1 MDEYNEYENL
11 YNEFG
16 LGASL
21 DDNAID
27 GQNNYFDAGEESSAA
42 IQTQEERFSAHFS
55 EQFDKLHELEEKV
68 KSAIDKAKQARESAD
83 KAAKESN
90 GFFNRGEAIEALQ
103 AAVRDM
109 SSAISDGAE
118 AQKISFEYQKR
129 LSEFSKFLLVLG
141 AKSVADNRMIVK
153 EIQLRLKGASE
164 AEISEYAKQELI
176 SVVKQ
181 LQAQE
186 DLQSKQEKL
195 TEIVKKQETEI
206 QEIKKTTEFLSSVE
220 GIVLFIAAVL
230 VIYAIIF

>member
-1 MDEYNEYENL
+1 MNEYENL

-21 DDNAID
+21 DDNTSF
-27 GQNNYFDAGEESSAA
+27 GQNNNNDKDEESTSAA
-42 IQTQEERFSAHFS
+42 IQTQEKRFSFHFK

-68 KSAIDKAKQARESAD
+68 KSAINKAEQARESAN
-83 KAAKESN
+83 KASKESS
-90 GFFNRGEAIEALQ
+90 GFFNRSDAIEALQ

-118 AQKISFEYQKR
+118 AQKVSFEYQKR
-129 LSEFSKFLLVLG
+129 LSDFSKFLLVLG

-186 DLQSKQEKL
+186 DLQCKQEKL
-195 TEIVKKQETEI
+195 TEIIKKQENEI
-206 QEIKKTTEFLSSVE
+206 KEIKKTTEFLSSVE
-220 GIVLFIAAVL
+220 GVVLFIAAVL
-230 VIYAIIF
+230 VIYAIVF